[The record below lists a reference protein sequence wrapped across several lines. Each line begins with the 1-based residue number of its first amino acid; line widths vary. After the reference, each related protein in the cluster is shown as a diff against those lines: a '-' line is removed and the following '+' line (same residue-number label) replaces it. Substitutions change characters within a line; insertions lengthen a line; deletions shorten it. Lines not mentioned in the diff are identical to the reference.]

1 MIGAYVMTFEELIN
15 SYRNRINKA
24 SNKKEEVAKI
34 LNEINH
40 LTCKH
45 EPITEEQKLRILEK
59 LRETVINES
68 VLVHAQDNN
77 DHLELINSAI
87 KALKGK

>member
-1 MIGAYVMTFEELIN
+1 MIGAYVMTFDELIN
-15 SYRNRINKA
+15 SYRKRINIA
-24 SNKKEEVAKI
+24 SNKKEETAKI

-40 LTCKH
+40 LTCND

-59 LRETVINES
+59 LRETIITES
-68 VLVHAQDNN
+68 FLVHAQDNN